1 MLYLLLPVYFFTFFI
16 SGGLSSEQVE
26 PLVAAVVSHLRTA
39 LANGDE
45 VIVLQCTTSCEIMA
59 GSIEAAQLMVT
70 EKYNLTALTMQVLD
84 NAGNDKYLAV
94 SFFFFN
100 CFFFIIFF
108 FFLIKIGFSLV
119 FSYFYYLYSFLCLS
133 KIDQERKKKTS
144 IVSLAL
150 FNCCH
155 LYLSH
160 YLFVVSNLFFLFFLL
175 LV

>member
-94 SFFFFN
+94 SFFFF
-100 CFFFIIFF
+100 
-108 FFLIKIGFSLV
+108 LIGFSLV

-133 KIDQERKKKTS
+133 KIDQERKKKKNINCQS
-144 IVSLAL
+144 CIV
-150 FNCCH
+150 
-155 LYLSH
+155 
-160 YLFVVSNLFFLFFLL
+160 
-175 LV
+175 

>member
-100 CFFFIIFF
+100 CFFFLIFF
-108 FFLIKIGFSLV
+108 FLK
-119 FSYFYYLYSFLCLS
+119 
-133 KIDQERKKKTS
+133 
-144 IVSLAL
+144 
-150 FNCCH
+150 
-155 LYLSH
+155 
-160 YLFVVSNLFFLFFLL
+160 
-175 LV
+175 

>member
-94 SFFFFN
+94 SFFFF
-100 CFFFIIFF
+100 FFF
-108 FFLIKIGFSLV
+108 FSLV
-119 FSYFYYLYSFLCLS
+119 FSYFYYLYSF
-133 KIDQERKKKTS
+133 
-144 IVSLAL
+144 
-150 FNCCH
+150 F
-155 LYLSH
+155 
-160 YLFVVSNLFFLFFLL
+160 
-175 LV
+175 